1 MRRDPFDLSP
11 LYGNSLHVGRAKPF
25 GGHFAPQLPLVSTPV
40 ARWLGDIVR
49 PILPVLAQLSVA
61 QHREGS
67 TGRKR
72 AVKGGSE
79 ALALSN
85 LSSGGK
91 KKKKKALQL
100 VIWRGDSSALSP
112 AVRG

>member
-1 MRRDPFDLSP
+1 MRRDPFDQSP
-11 LYGNSLHVGRAKPF
+11 LYGNSLHVGRAKQF
-25 GGHFAPQLPLVSTPV
+25 GGHFGPQLPLVSTLA
-40 ARWLGDIVR
+40 ARWQGDPVR
-49 PILPVLAQLSVA
+49 PILQALAQLSVA
-61 QHREGS
+61 QHQEGS

-91 KKKKKALQL
+91 KKKKALQL

-112 AVRG
+112 AARG